1 MRTLVWLLA
10 AAFLALITIALSQK
24 GALDPLRNLALTV
37 VSPLERGVR
46 NAAEPVADVLDR
58 VIERQDLEEE
68 NRQLRQQIEELR
80 AEIADL
86 REQQTLSQ
94 GLEELLKVQESRPDD
109 EFLVARVIAKDPS
122 NLKERIA
129 IDRGRDDG
137 LTEGMVVLSSGNS
150 LVGVVSSVLDDF
162 AWITLITDP
171 NSSVNAMVMESRTQG
186 IVSGTLHDGL
196 RMELLPQETEVQPGS
211 TVATSGLGGNFPDA
225 LLIGEVVSVQG
236 SPQDIFQKA
245 EVKPAAN
252 LPRLESV
259 LVLTSFQ
266 PARLDN
272 MP

>member
-1 MRTLVWLLA
+1 MRTIVWVLA
-10 AAFLALITIALSQK
+10 TAFLALLTVALSQK
-24 GALDPLRNLALTV
+24 GALDPLRNLVLTV
-37 VSPLERGVR
+37 VSPLERGVG

-58 VIERQDLEEE
+58 IADRQDLEED

-86 REQQTLSQ
+86 HEKQALSE
-94 GLEELLKVQESRPDD
+94 GLQALLEVQEGRPNDQ
-109 EFLVARVIAKDPS
+109 FLAARVIAKDPS

-137 LTEGMVVLSSGNS
+137 VAEGMVVMSAGSS
-150 LVGVVSSVLDDF
+150 LVGVVSGALDDF
-162 AWITLITDP
+162 AWVTLITDP

-186 IVSGTLHDGL
+186 VVSGTLHSGL
-196 RMELLPQETEVQPGS
+196 KMELLPQETEVQPGS

-245 EVKPAAN
+245 EVEPAAD
-252 LPRLESV
+252 LSRLETV
-259 LVLTSFQ
+259 LVLISFQ
-266 PARLDN
+266 PARLN
-272 MP
+272 HTP

>member
-1 MRTLVWLLA
+1 MRTIVWVLA
-10 AAFLALITIALSQK
+10 AAFLALITIVLSQK

-46 NAAEPVADVLDR
+46 NAAEPVADVFNR
-58 VIERQDLEEE
+58 IGERQDLKEE

-80 AEIADL
+80 AQIAGL
-86 REQQTLSQ
+86 REQQALSE
-94 GLEELLKVQESRPDD
+94 GLRELLKTQEGRPNDT
-109 EFLVARVIAKDPS
+109 FLVARVIAKDPS

-137 LTEGMVVLSSGNS
+137 LAEGMVVLSAGNS
-150 LVGVVSSVLDDF
+150 LVGVVSSALDDF
-162 AWITLITDP
+162 AWVTLITDS
-171 NSSVNAMVMESRTQG
+171 NSSVNAMVMESQTQG
-186 IVSGTLHDGL
+186 VVSGTLHNGL
-196 RMELLPQETEVQPGS
+196 RMELLPQDTEVQPGS

-245 EVKPAAN
+245 EVEPTAD
-252 LPRLESV
+252 LSRLKSV

-266 PARLDN
+266 PARLDHT
-272 MP
+272 P

>member
-10 AAFLALITIALSQK
+10 AAFLALVTIVLSQK

-46 NAAEPVADVLDR
+46 NAAEPVADLLDR
-58 VIERQDLEEE
+58 LAERQDLEEE

-80 AEIADL
+80 AQIAGL
-86 REQQTLSQ
+86 REEQALSQ
-94 GLEELLKVQESRPDD
+94 GLQELLKVQEGRPGDQ
-109 EFLVARVIAKDPS
+109 FLVARVIAEDPS

-137 LTEGMVVLSSGNS
+137 VAEGMVVMSAGNS
-150 LVGVVSSVLDDF
+150 LVGVVSSALDDF
-162 AWITLITDP
+162 AWVTLITDP

-186 IVSGTLHDGL
+186 VVSGTLHDGL

-245 EVKPAAN
+245 EVEPAAN
-252 LPRLESV
+252 LSRLENV

-266 PARLDN
+266 PARLDST
-272 MP
+272 P

>member
-1 MRTLVWLLA
+1 MRTLVWVLA

-58 VIERQDLEEE
+58 VAERRNLENETQ
-68 NRQLRQQIEELR
+68 QLRQQIEELR
-80 AEIADL
+80 AEIAGL
-86 REQQTLSQ
+86 HEQQAQAQ
-94 GLEELLKVQESRPDD
+94 GLEDLLKVQEGRPEDR
-109 EFLVARVIAKDPS
+109 FLVARVIAQDPS
-122 NLKERIA
+122 NLRERIA
-129 IDRGRDDG
+129 IDRGRDDSIA
-137 LTEGMVVLSSGNS
+137 EGMVVLSAGNS
-150 LVGVVSSVLDDF
+150 LVGVVSSVLADF
-162 AWITLITDP
+162 AWVTLITDP

-186 IVSGTLHDGL
+186 VVSGTLHSGL
-196 RMELLPQETEVQPGS
+196 KMELLPQEEEVQPGS

-245 EVKPAAN
+245 EVEPAAD
-252 LPRLESV
+252 LTRLETV

-266 PARLDN
+266 PARLN
-272 MP
+272 HTP